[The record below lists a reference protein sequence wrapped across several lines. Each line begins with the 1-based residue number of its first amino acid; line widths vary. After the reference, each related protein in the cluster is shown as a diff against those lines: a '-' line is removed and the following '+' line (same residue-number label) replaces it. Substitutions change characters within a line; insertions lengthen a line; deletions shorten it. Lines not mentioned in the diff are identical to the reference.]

1 MLLSPDKNSFR
12 LRANSFETDSDL
24 SLENVDNVL
33 EISNLSESLRDDSTF
48 RQIDY
53 MWLFNPFL
61 KFSQRKNMVLDESS
75 LTVKDYQDMRE
86 LNRVLLT

>member
-24 SLENVDNVL
+24 SPENVDNVL
-33 EISNLSESLRDDSTF
+33 EISNLSESLRDDTTF
-48 RQIDY
+48 KQIDY

>member
-33 EISNLSESLRDDSTF
+33 EISNLSESLRDDTTF

-53 MWLFNPFL
+53 IWLFNPFL

>member
-33 EISNLSESLRDDSTF
+33 EISNLSESLRDDTTF

>member
-33 EISNLSESLRDDSTF
+33 EISNLSESLRDDTTF

-75 LTVKDYQDMRE
+75 LTVKDYQDMR
-86 LNRVLLT
+86 

>member
-1 MLLSPDKNSFR
+1 LR
-12 LRANSFETDSDL
+12 IRANSFETDSDL
-24 SLENVDNVL
+24 SLENGDNVP
-33 EISNLSESLRDDSTF
+33 EIANLSGSLQDDTTTF

-61 KFSQRKNMVLDESS
+61 KFSQRQNIVLDESS
-75 LTVKDYQDMRE
+75 LTVKDYNDMRE

>member
-33 EISNLSESLRDDSTF
+33 EISNLSESLRDESTF